1 MNNRQQLSVSN
12 KKFILCFKLKSYD
25 AYIDSE
31 WQGMKI
37 QSIMILLR
45 KQIIS
50 SKLIHKEISDQF
62 KMYTDIRT

>member
-1 MNNRQQLSVSN
+1 
-12 KKFILCFKLKSYD
+12 
-25 AYIDSE
+25 
-31 WQGMKI
+31 MKI

-45 KQIIS
+45 KQIIT